1 MLAVGT
7 YKTRDGKDVKI
18 VAIEGGIAIGYIVE
32 LGFNRGLST
41 WRADNG
47 RFYFDLDEDHSNDL
61 IDTKPRIKREAW
73 LAVYKQEFFGVVA
86 GLGYSTKEQA
96 MEEMKEGCIAIARVV
111 IDCTEGENLD

>member
-1 MLAVGT
+1 MLAVGA
-7 YKTRDGKDVKI
+7 YKTRDGDDVKI
-18 VAIEGGIAIGYIVE
+18 VAIEDGIAIGYIVAE
-32 LGFNRGLST
+32 GIDGVTT
-41 WRADNG
+41 WDANNG
-47 RFYFDLDEDHSNDL
+47 HYWINDATEDCNDI

-73 LAVYKQEFFGVVA
+73 LSVYKQEFFGVVA